1 MEQFLIL
8 SGLNFLTFYSYNSES
23 FSKEYVVNL
32 FISLPSFVI
41 HSFKKS
47 ASVCIDSKKSGPFI
61 IVTLLTK
68 VAIII

>member
-32 FISLPSFVI
+32 FISLSTIGLLFIVYHHLLFI
-41 HSFKKS
+41 HSKNQHQF
-47 ASVCIDSKKSGPFI
+47 VLTQRNQD
-61 IVTLLTK
+61 LL
-68 VAIII
+68 